1 MTTWSN
7 YVDFIKSKGNIDGC
21 MIISSDNGALWAN
34 SPDDFYLRTYKANI
48 IQEDGSEQEE
58 QVNEAINV
66 ISLIQGKTPFQGLRI
81 NGGKKQQVLRNFIDD
96 TSKLRVIYGK
106 FPQGGSCLAHAGK
119 CILIATFSEIAG
131 HTSVGCNE
139 VLQLMAKYLADS
151 TWPEGLEGSIDN
163 PISGDGTITWQPYI
177 DTMLIGKGNVSQALI
192 CSKVD
197 GKIWASTPDF
207 ALKIYEA
214 DIAQDDGTDKKETVN
229 ESKNLLT
236 LMNGT
241 KPLQGL
247 RINSIKYQ
255 ILQSFHDKEGSNCYT
270 VYGKYRKEGLCIVAT
285 TKAIIIGTYDE
296 MKGHTSAECNA
307 AVMEVG
313 KHLISQ
319 KS

>member
-1 MTTWSN
+1 MTTWCN

-21 MIISSDNGALWAN
+21 MIISSDKGALWAN

-119 CILIATFSEIAG
+119 CVLIATFSEIAG

-151 TWPEGLEGSIDN
+151 IWPEGLEGSIDN

-270 VYGKYRKEGLCIVAT
+270 VYGKYRKEGVCIVAT
-285 TKAIIIGTYDE
+285 NKAIIIGTYDE
-296 MKGHTSAECNA
+296 MKGHTSAECNSS
-307 AVMEVG
+307 VMEVG
-313 KHLISQ
+313 KHLFSQ